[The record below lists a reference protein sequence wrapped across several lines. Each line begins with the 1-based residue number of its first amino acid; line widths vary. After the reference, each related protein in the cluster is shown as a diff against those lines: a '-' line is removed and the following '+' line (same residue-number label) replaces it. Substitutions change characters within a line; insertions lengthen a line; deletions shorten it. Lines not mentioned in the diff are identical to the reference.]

1 MRIMLSCYWGNASTP
16 GSLYY
21 LREIVC
27 RRRVDQKGKVF
38 SIADE
43 FIRHCF
49 QAHLLANICI
59 QLQITY
65 PSDPIPHT
73 NTSEWLLSTAER
85 LLQGSI
91 MPVESVDPIY
101 SLHRSFLYIGF
112 LYHDLRE
119 AIRYEERS
127 HIIRQWRMWLS
138 IFLGTKCH
146 NYAME
151 AVNLLAN
158 LKADFP
164 YHIAHIAT
172 YNRTVNTD
180 GRPGHGKPLDQM
192 VEHYNL

>member
-1 MRIMLSCYWGNASTP
+1 
-16 GSLYY
+16 
-21 LREIVC
+21 
-27 RRRVDQKGKVF
+27 
-38 SIADE
+38 
-43 FIRHCF
+43 
-49 QAHLLANICI
+49 
-59 QLQITY
+59 
-65 PSDPIPHT
+65 
-73 NTSEWLLSTAER
+73 
-85 LLQGSI
+85 

-119 AIRYEERS
+119 AIQYEEGI
-127 HIIRQWRMWLS
+127 HIIRQWRMWLP